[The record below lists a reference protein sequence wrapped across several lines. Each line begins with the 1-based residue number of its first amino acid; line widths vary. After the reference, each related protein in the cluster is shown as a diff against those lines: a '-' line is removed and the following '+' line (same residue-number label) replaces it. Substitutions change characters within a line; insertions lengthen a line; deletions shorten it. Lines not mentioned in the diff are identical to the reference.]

1 MKRALLVIDVQN
13 EYFTGKLP
21 ITYPEGSLEHILQAI
36 RAARSKA
43 IPVAY
48 IQHTAIQKE
57 SKTFLKSTDGWQLHP
72 AIAVTP
78 RDYLVE
84 KTLPG
89 SFTGTDL
96 DSWLRQKGIDTVVIT
111 GYMTQMCCDSTARE
125 GFHRG
130 YKVEFL
136 SDATGTLTVGNDSG
150 KVADKDL
157 HNSVLVTQASMF
169 SKVMNTADWIKKL
182 DEK

>member
-21 ITYPEGSLEHILQAI
+21 VSYPQGSLDKILQAMDSAHAHGVPVVVV
-36 RAARSKA
+36 RHAAKGDRGVFKAGTEQWNLHKEVAAR
-43 IPVAY
+43 
-48 IQHTAIQKE
+48 
-57 SKTFLKSTDGWQLHP
+57 P
-72 AIAVTP
+72 A
-78 RDYLVE
+78 DLLVD
-84 KTLPG
+84 KNLPS
-89 SFTGTDL
+89 SFAGTDL
-96 DSWLRQKGIDTVVIT
+96 EKWLRENQIDTLTVS
-111 GYMTQMCCDSTARE
+111 GYMTQMCCDSTARD

-136 SDATGTLTVGNDSG
+136 SDATGTLTVGNNSG

-169 SKVMNTADWIKKL
+169 SKVMDTADWIKKL

>member
-1 MKRALLVIDVQN
+1 MDSARAHGVPVVVVRDAARATAEYSRKAPRSWNLHKDIAARPADLLVDK
-13 EYFTGKLP
+13 TC
-21 ITYPEGSLEHILQAI
+21 LELRRDQS
-36 RAARSKA
+36 REVAARE
-43 IPVAY
+43 P
-48 IQHTAIQKE
+48 
-57 SKTFLKSTDGWQLHP
+57 
-72 AIAVTP
+72 
-78 RDYLVE
+78 
-84 KTLPG
+84 
-89 SFTGTDL
+89 
-96 DSWLRQKGIDTVVIT
+96 IDTLTVS

-169 SKVMNTADWIKKL
+169 SKVMGTADWIKKL

>member
-13 EYFTGKLP
+13 EYFTGKMP
-21 ITYPEGSLEHILQAI
+21 VSYPPGSLDHILQAMDSA
-36 RAARSKA
+36 RAHGVPVVVVRHAAKGDRGVFKEGTEGWNLHKDVAAR
-43 IPVAY
+43 
-48 IQHTAIQKE
+48 
-57 SKTFLKSTDGWQLHP
+57 P
-72 AIAVTP
+72 A
-78 RDYLVE
+78 DLLVD
-84 KTLPG
+84 KNLPS
-89 SFTGTDL
+89 SFAGTDL
-96 DSWLRQKGIDTVVIT
+96 EKWLRENQIDTLTVT

-169 SKVMNTADWIKKL
+169 SKVMDTANWIKKL

>member
-13 EYFTGKLP
+13 EYFTGKMP
-21 ITYPEGSLEHILQAI
+21 VSYPPGSLDNILKAMDSA
-36 RAARSKA
+36 RAHHVPVVVVRHEAKGDRGVFKAGTEEWNLHKDVAAR
-43 IPVAY
+43 
-48 IQHTAIQKE
+48 
-57 SKTFLKSTDGWQLHP
+57 P
-72 AIAVTP
+72 A
-78 RDYLVE
+78 DLLVD
-84 KTLPG
+84 KNLPS
-89 SFTGTDL
+89 SFAGTDL
-96 DSWLRQKGIDTVVIT
+96 EKWLRENQIDTLTVS
-111 GYMTQMCCDSTARE
+111 GYMTQMCCDSTARD

-136 SDATGTLTVGNDSG
+136 SDATGTLTVGNNSG

-169 SKVMNTADWIKKL
+169 SKVMDTADWIKKL

>member
-13 EYFTGKLP
+13 EYFTGKMP
-21 ITYPEGSLEHILQAI
+21 VSYPPGSLDHILQAMDSAHAHKVPVVVV
-36 RAARSKA
+36 RHAAKGDRG
-43 IPVAY
+43 VF
-48 IQHTAIQKE
+48 KE
-57 SKTFLKSTDGWQLHP
+57 GTEGWNLH
-72 AIAVTP
+72 
-78 RDYLVE
+78 
-84 KTLPG
+84 KNLPS

-96 DSWLRQKGIDTVVIT
+96 EKWLRENQIDTLTVS